1 VTEDIVDRLKKALGR
16 RPEIR
21 FAYLF
26 GSHAKGVAGRLSD
39 VDVAVF
45 VDEGGAGKD
54 YAYGYRAA
62 LTADLM
68 AALGTNRVDVV
79 VLNEAG
85 PFLRSQVIRD
95 GIVINNRDERERQ
108 RFWVETLRLYDDA
121 KRLMAVQQGYM
132 ARRIETGRFGK

>member
-1 VTEDIVDRLKKALGR
+1 MTEDIVDQLKKALAG

-26 GSHAKGVAGRLSD
+26 GSHAKGGAGKLSD

-45 VDEGGAGKD
+45 VDENGQGKD
-54 YAYGYRAA
+54 YVYGYRAA
-62 LTADLM
+62 LAADLM
-68 AALGTNRVDVV
+68 AALGTNGVDVV
-79 VLNEAG
+79 VLNDAG
-85 PFLRSQVIRD
+85 PFLRHQVVRD
-95 GIVINNRDERERQ
+95 GVVINNRDERERQ

-132 ARRIETGRFGK
+132 TRRIETGRFGK

>member
-1 VTEDIVDRLKKALGR
+1 MIEDIVDKLKKALAG

-26 GSHAKGVAGRLSD
+26 GSYASGKADSLSD

-45 VDEGGAGKD
+45 VDEGVTNND
-54 YAYGYRAA
+54 YAYGYKAQ
-62 LTADLM
+62 LTAELM
-68 AALGTNRVDVV
+68 AAVKTNGVDVV

-85 PFLRSQVIRD
+85 PFLRSRIIRD
-95 GIVINNRDERERQ
+95 GVVINNMDEQERQ
-108 RFWVETLRLYDDA
+108 RFWMETLRLYDDA

-132 ARRIETGRFGK
+132 TRRIEAGRYGR

>member
-1 VTEDIVDRLKKALGR
+1 MTEDIVNRLKKALAER
-16 RPEIR
+16 SEIR

-26 GSHAKGVAGRLSD
+26 GSHAKGAAGALSD

-45 VDEGGAGKD
+45 VDGRAQEKD

-62 LTADLM
+62 LAADLM
-68 AALGTNRVDVV
+68 AALGTNGVDVV

-85 PFLRSQVIRD
+85 PFLRLQVIRD
-95 GIVINNRDERERQ
+95 GVVINNRDELARQ
-108 RFWVETLRLYDDA
+108 CFWVETLRLYDDA
-121 KRLMAVQQGYM
+121 KWLMAVQQGYM